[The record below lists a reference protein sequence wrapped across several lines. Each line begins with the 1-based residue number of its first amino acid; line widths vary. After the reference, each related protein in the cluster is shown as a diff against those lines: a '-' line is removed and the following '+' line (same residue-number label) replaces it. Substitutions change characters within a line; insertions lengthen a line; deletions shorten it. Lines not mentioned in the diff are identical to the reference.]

1 LLAACGWNKHLIYEE
16 AAAEACLATTGWLV
30 SGVI

>member
-16 AAAEACLATTGWLV
+16 AAEEACLATTAG
-30 SGVI
+30 